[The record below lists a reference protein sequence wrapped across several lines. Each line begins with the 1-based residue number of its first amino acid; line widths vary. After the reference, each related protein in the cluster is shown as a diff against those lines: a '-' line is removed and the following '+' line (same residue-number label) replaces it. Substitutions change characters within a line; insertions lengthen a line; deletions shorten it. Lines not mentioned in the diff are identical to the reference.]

1 MSSKFY
7 RPLNLERDEIR
18 LIVLQPGKGDD
29 IVQVSIIHA
38 FLSENPKYEALS
50 YVWGDPKIT
59 IAIQLVKTRNQ
70 INRLWRSRRHLRYKN
85 KSRTLWVD
93 AICINQADELEKG
106 HQIQRMGDIY
116 REAVQ
121 VCLWLGEAAYS
132 SDAAMELFETYYG
145 SSEMRREELLYS
157 PDWSLHWKAVLYL
170 AGRPWF
176 TRRWIV
182 QEVVLASKSTVYCG
196 NKSTHWGALFY
207 VFTAFHMALHQNLN
221 GMGSRTPYFLQNWR
235 IPQKEG
241 KAYTDGFRQI
251 SDTSSAIIALR
262 TSGSAPLAQLLSL
275 FFDKQV
281 TNPRDAVL
289 AVLGLA
295 EENRTIKWMTDSSL
309 FSIQSVFMAAVEI
322 SIFGG
327 RSLDIML
334 LLQGWAYAPSGVE
347 GPGRPN

>member
-18 LIVLQPGKGDD
+18 LIVLQPGKGDN

-70 INRLWRSRRHLRYKN
+70 INRLWRSRHESHTEFQATTNLECAMRHLRYKN

-93 AICINQADELEKG
+93 AIFINQADELEKG
-106 HQIQRMGDIY
+106 HQIQRMGAIY

-182 QEVVLASKSTVYCG
+182 QEVVLALKSTVYCG

-235 IPQKEG
+235 IPQKG
-241 KAYTDGFRQI
+241 RK
-251 SDTSSAIIALR
+251 
-262 TSGSAPLAQLLSL
+262 SL
-275 FFDKQV
+275 H
-281 TNPRDAVL
+281 
-289 AVLGLA
+289 
-295 EENRTIKWMTDSSL
+295 
-309 FSIQSVFMAAVEI
+309 
-322 SIFGG
+322 
-327 RSLDIML
+327 
-334 LLQGWAYAPSGVE
+334 
-347 GPGRPN
+347 